1 MKNGRF
7 LTTGGMGTMGYSIP
21 AAIGAK
27 ICAPNTQVVAVCGD
41 GAFQMTMNE
50 LATAAVCKVAVK
62 VLVLRNRYLGLV
74 REYQEKNCGR
84 RYSGVRLHDYPRFD
98 CIAGAF
104 NMDYVECNSN
114 EQLPGMIE
122 EFLAW
127 DRAALMVCNIAE
139 ENLTI

>member
-1 MKNGRF
+1 MIDEKSLYRQLNNPS
-7 LTTGGMGTMGYSIP
+7 TKE
-21 AAIGAK
+21 AAF
-27 ICAPNTQVVAVCGD
+27 TH
-41 GAFQMTMNE
+41 
-50 LATAAVCKVAVK
+50 
-62 VLVLRNRYLGLV
+62 LV

-122 EFLAW
+122 EYLAW